1 MMFVNLAMKLSIFAT
16 LRMHFLY
23 FLCPSQPRELPDKWQ
38 HDMFD
43 DHAGVQRSIQ
53 NSRSDASGKLL
64 VSNLDFGVSD
74 SDIRV
79 KTSQCVLTCGL
90 PFVVASAYTSSP
102 PPQELFSEFGSLKK
116 ACVHYDRS
124 GRSKGTADVHFET
137 KADALKAIKQ
147 YNGVPLDGKIHAL
160 FF

>member
-1 MMFVNLAMKLSIFAT
+1 
-16 LRMHFLY
+16 MHFF

-53 NSRSDASGKLL
+53 NTRSEASGKLL

-79 KTSQCVLTCGL
+79 IFLNLLSYFCFIFCYDKALHFC
-90 PFVVASAYTSSP
+90 FI
-102 PPQELFSEFGSLKK
+102 PQELFSEFGSLKK

-147 YNGVPLDGKIHAL
+147 YNGVPLDGKIHLL
-160 FF
+160 FFKHYHYCEELVIPCQ